1 MNRYEIRVTELTREC
16 AYAIATYLIS
26 VDTDG
31 FFGMELEETGK
42 YELIILLKTE
52 KVLPIEIFNKIF
64 TGKVDLMHVDIVRD
78 NHQEDEEV
86 LVKNPK
92 EDSRSEITEVSVEKP
107 TEEDHPETEEA
118 STEETAEEVQPETEN
133 APTEETSEEMQPE
146 TENAPTE
153 ETSEEVQPETEE
165 ASTEETSEETQ
176 PEAEEASTEETAEE
190 TQPEVE
196 EASTEETAEETQLEV
211 EEASTEETAEEVQPE
226 TENAPTEKS
235 ADDHTE
241 AKKKST
247 EMILDMPL
255 YNDLQQ
261 AKTEDDVALAFAVYV
276 GYDEMATEILKPV
289 IHRFI
294 SLMSKGEEVTW
305 KNTWKKIKGIDPIGL
320 NPKQK
325 HIFQPR
331 LTKPLHEINAGVHFT
346 NFVKKCIQQS
356 LYWKNMQEAGTSSS
370 QVQEMEGISEENP
383 ESK

>member
-1 MNRYEIRVTELTREC
+1 MNRYEIRVTELTQEC
-16 AYAIATYLIS
+16 AYAIATDLIS
-26 VDTDG
+26 VDTDV
-31 FFGMELEETGK
+31 FFSMELEETGK
-42 YELIILLKTE
+42 YEHIILLKTE
-52 KVLPIEIFNKIF
+52 KVLPIEIFNKVF
-64 TGKVDLMHVDIVRD
+64 TGKVNHMHVDIVRD
-78 NHQEDEEV
+78 NHQKDEEV
-86 LVKNPK
+86 LWKNPK
-92 EDSRSEITEVSVEKP
+92 EDSRSEITEVSAEEP
-107 TEEDHPETEEA
+107 TEEDH
-118 STEETAEEVQPETEN
+118 SETEN
-133 APTEETSEEMQPE
+133 APTEETP
-146 TENAPTE
+146 
-153 ETSEEVQPETEE
+153 EEVQPETEE
-165 ASTEETSEETQ
+165 AFTEETSEETQ

-190 TQPEVE
+190 
-196 EASTEETAEETQLEV
+196 
-211 EEASTEETAEEVQPE
+211 VQPE
-226 TENAPTEKS
+226 TENAPTEKP

-294 SLMSKGEEVTW
+294 GLMSKGEEVTW

-383 ESK
+383 EPK

>member
-92 EDSRSEITEVSVEKP
+92 EDFRSEITEVSVEEP
-107 TEEDHPETEEA
+107 TEEDHPETKEA

-153 ETSEEVQPETEE
+153 ETSEEVQPETEN
-165 ASTEETSEETQ
+165 APTEETSEETQ

-196 EASTEETAEETQLEV
+196 EASTEETAEE
-211 EEASTEETAEEVQPE
+211 VQPE
-226 TENAPTEKS
+226 TENAPTEKP

-241 AKKKST
+241 AKKRST

-294 SLMSKGEEVTW
+294 GLMSKGEEVTW

-370 QVQEMEGISEENP
+370 QAQEMEGISEEKP